1 MSEQHASQELKC
13 LYHFKGEDGRDSALR
28 LAYSYP
34 LSMVLASFHMQIES
48 CIVLTVRILQSVV
61 LTRFKVVM
69 KVPGNFLENP
79 DKWLSSSIGHAVQ
92 ELDYERWSTTD
103 FGKQMIRGKAKGKGK
118 TQDMDL
124 D

>member
-34 LSMVLASFHMQIES
+34 LSMVLASFHLQIES

-69 KVPGNFLENP
+69 KVPGGFLENP
-79 DKWLSSSIGHAVQ
+79 DKWLAASIDHAVQ

-118 TQDMDL
+118 TRDMED
-124 D
+124 

>member
-69 KVPGNFLENP
+69 KVPGGFLENA
-79 DKWLSSSIGHAVQ
+79 DKWLSSSIVHAVQ

-103 FGKQMIRGKAKGKGK
+103 FGRQMLRGKAKGKGK
-118 TQDMDL
+118 TQDMED
-124 D
+124 

>member
-1 MSEQHASQELKC
+1 MSEQHASQGLKC
-13 LYHFKGEDGRDSALR
+13 LCHFKGEYGRDSALR
-28 LAYSYP
+28 LAYAYP
-34 LSMVLASFHMQIES
+34 LSVVLASFHMQIES

-79 DKWLSSSIGHAVQ
+79 DKWLSCSIVHAIQ
-92 ELDYERWSTTD
+92 ELHYERWSTTD

-118 TQDMDL
+118 TQDMED
-124 D
+124 

>member
-13 LYHFKGEDGRDSALR
+13 LYHFKGEEGRDSALR

-69 KVPGNFLENP
+69 KVPGGFLENP
-79 DKWLSSSIGHAVQ
+79 DKWLAASIAHAVE

-118 TQDMDL
+118 TQDMED
-124 D
+124 